1 LTRDNFM
8 SPDSANKAK
17 QSRARSLVILM
28 TALVGAYIC
37 FAMWRAVLLM
47 RTGTTTSIIFGC
59 AVLVIPLI
67 GMWVI
72 ARELFFGYGV
82 QTMAT
87 QLEAEG
93 GLTPDTLPH
102 TASGRIESDAADA
115 AFAAIAADTE
125 AHPSD
130 WRSWFRLGVA
140 YDDARDRKRA
150 RSSMRTALKLY
161 RDERI
166 AQDSQR
172 RR

>member
-1 LTRDNFM
+1 M
-8 SPDSANKAK
+8 SSDSSNKSK
-17 QSRARSLVILM
+17 QSRARALVIVM

-47 RTGTTTSIIFGC
+47 RTGTPTTIVFGC
-59 AVLVIPLI
+59 AVLAIPLI

-102 TASGRIESDAADA
+102 TPSGRVERDAADE
-115 AFAAIAADTE
+115 AFTAIAADTE
-125 AHPSD
+125 AHPND

-161 RDERI
+161 REERI
-166 AQDSQR
+166 ARETAAQR
-172 RR
+172 RPSK

>member
-1 LTRDNFM
+1 MAQSSITR
-8 SPDSANKAK
+8 S
-17 QSRARSLVILM
+17 QSRARSLVIVM

-37 FAMWRAVLLM
+37 FALWRAYILV
-47 RTGTTTSIIFGC
+47 RSGSATGIALGL
-59 AVLVIPLI
+59 AVLAIPLI
-67 GMWVI
+67 GAWVI

-82 QTMAT
+82 QTMAA
-87 QLEAEG
+87 QLESEG

-102 TASGRIESDAADA
+102 TASGRIDKAAADA
-115 AFAAIAADTE
+115 AFGPIAAAAQE
-125 AHPSD
+125 YPND

-166 AQDSQR
+166 AQETRRQQQR
-172 RR
+172 KRG

>member
-1 LTRDNFM
+1 M
-8 SPDSANKAK
+8 SSDSPNKRK
-17 QSRARSLVILM
+17 QSRARTLVIVM

-47 RTGTTTSIIFGC
+47 RTGTATSIVFGC
-59 AVLVIPLI
+59 AVLAIPLI

-82 QTMAT
+82 QTMAS
-87 QLEAEG
+87 QLETEG

-102 TASGRIESDAADA
+102 TPSGRVDRDAADA
-115 AFAAIAADTE
+115 AFTTIAADTE
-125 AHPSD
+125 AHRND

-161 RDERI
+161 REERI
-166 AQDSQR
+166 AQETQAQR
-172 RR
+172 RAK

>member
-1 LTRDNFM
+1 MT
-8 SPDSANKAK
+8 SQSTNKKK
-17 QSRARSLVILM
+17 QSRARALVIVM

-47 RTGTTTSIIFGC
+47 RGGNPTSIALGC
-59 AVLVIPLI
+59 AVLAIPLI
-67 GMWVI
+67 GAWVI

-82 QTMAT
+82 QTMAA

-93 GLTPDTLPH
+93 GLMPDTLPK
-102 TASGRIESDAADA
+102 TPSGRVERDAADA
-115 AFAAIAADTE
+115 AFAPLAADTE
-125 AHPSD
+125 AHPKD
-130 WRSWFRLGVA
+130 WRTWFRLGVA

-166 AQDSQR
+166 NGR
-172 RR
+172 VRY

>member
-1 LTRDNFM
+1 M
-8 SPDSANKAK
+8 SSESPNKTK
-17 QSRARSLVILM
+17 QSRARALVIAM

-47 RTGTTTSIIFGC
+47 RTGTPTSIAFGC
-59 AVLVIPLI
+59 AVLAIPLI

-82 QTMAT
+82 QTMASE
-87 QLEAEG
+87 LEAEG
-93 GLTPDTLPH
+93 GLTPDTLPR
-102 TASGRIESDAADA
+102 TPSGRVERDAADA
-115 AFAAIAADTE
+115 AFATVAADTE
-125 AHPSD
+125 AHPND

-150 RSSMRTALKLY
+150 RSSMRKALKLY

-166 AQDSQR
+166 ARESRPQR
-172 RR
+172 PRK